1 MLPTA
6 FWLVDPARVS
16 SHHLEFDIELEGKRE
31 PWEVFCFFSWSRSI
45 ISSHIVNQPR
55 GITWP

>member
-1 MLPTA
+1 MSPTA

-31 PWEVFCFFSWSRSI
+31 PWEVFFFFFF
-45 ISSHIVNQPR
+45 IV
-55 GITWP
+55 